1 MLKQSTYR
9 SRKWLDAVKTIDYCV
24 LCNTYCQVQPAHRN
38 EGKGMG
44 LKVDDC
50 ASAALCNN
58 CHHEIDNGKELTRE
72 ERRILLDKAIVLT
85 VIQLARI
92 GKIGVMKA

>member
-1 MLKQSTYR
+1 MLKQPIYR
-9 SRKWLDAVKTIDYCV
+9 SRKWLDAVKTIEYCV
-24 LCNTYCQVQPAHRN
+24 LCDCYCQTQPAHRN

-44 LKVDDC
+44 MKTDDC
-50 ASAALCNN
+50 ASAALCDN
-58 CHHEIDNGKELTRE
+58 CHREIDNGKTLTKE

-85 VIQLARI
+85 VIQLARR